1 MRVAFMALIFFI
13 LILIISGSMTY
24 PNQEDLILMFS
35 SFSILVM
42 SWLYVKETK
51 KDQEKEKNEVKTDT
65 SEV

>member
-1 MRVAFMALIFFI
+1 MALIFFI